1 MFFDQVPAGRPD
13 AVFGL
18 GAAFKKDPR
27 PNKVDLTV
35 GIYKNERLEAE
46 LFPVVKEAK
55 AKVLGEDFLADYLPM
70 DGLPEF
76 SDQLGT
82 LMLGKSLWPGE
93 AARVYGA
100 ESVGGTG
107 ALRVGAEFLRREVGK
122 KICIPDPTWPN
133 HKQIFERAGFE
144 VGTYPYYEKRVFD
157 CEKACRKLKELPEK
171 TVVLFHASCHNPTGC
186 DPTEED
192 WKRLSEIC
200 LKKKLLPFFDFAYQ
214 GLGEGLEQDA
224 QGVRW
229 FVQQG
234 HEMGIAYSCSKN
246 FSLYCQRVGA
256 LFFIGKDA
264 AAKARIGSQV
274 KQTIRA
280 MYSNPPAHGA
290 RIVTHILTHATLRE
304 QWKKELESAR
314 KRVVSIRKE
323 LVTRL
328 GKERFHYLLRSVGLF
343 AYLDLTKAQV
353 EKLIQQY
360 GVYLLQDGRINV
372 AGLTKNNV
380 EYVAESILSVS
391 RS

>member
-1 MFFDQVPAGRPD
+1 MFFDQVPEGRPD

-18 GAAFKKDPR
+18 GAAFKKDSR

-35 GIYKNERLEAE
+35 GIYKNDRLEAE
-46 LFPVVKEAK
+46 LFPAVKEAK
-55 AKVLGEDFLADYLPM
+55 TKVLGEDVLADYLPM

-76 SDQLGT
+76 SDQLGG
-82 LMLGKSLWPGE
+82 LMLGRDLWQRE

-107 ALRVGAEFLRREVGK
+107 ALRVAAEFLYKEVGK
-122 KICIPDPTWPN
+122 KICIPDPTWSN

-144 VGTYPYYEKRVFD
+144 VSTYPHYDREKRVFD
-157 CEKACRKLKELPEK
+157 CERACRKLKELAEK

-192 WKRLSEIC
+192 WKRFSEIC
-200 LKKKLLPFFDFAYQ
+200 LKKRLLPLFDFAYQ

-224 QGVRW
+224 QGVKW
-229 FVQQG
+229 FLQQG

-256 LFFIGKDA
+256 LFFVGKDA
-264 AAKARIGSQV
+264 AVKARIASQV

-290 RIVTHILTHATLRE
+290 RIVSYVLAHAKLRE
-304 QWKKELESAR
+304 QWKKELDGAR
-314 KRVVSIRKE
+314 NRIFSMRKE
-323 LVTRL
+323 LATRL
-328 GKERFHYLLRSVGLF
+328 GKQYLLRSAGLF
-343 AYLDLTKAQV
+343 AYLDLTKTQV

-360 GVYLLQDGRINV
+360 GIYLLKDGRINV
-372 AGLTKNNV
+372 AGLTKDNV